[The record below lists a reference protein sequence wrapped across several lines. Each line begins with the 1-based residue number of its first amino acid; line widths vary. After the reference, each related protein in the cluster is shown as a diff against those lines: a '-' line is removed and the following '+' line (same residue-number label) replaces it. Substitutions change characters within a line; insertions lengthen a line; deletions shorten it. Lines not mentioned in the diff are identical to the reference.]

1 MSNISFVTQDNF
13 LFDTSIKENIRM
25 GNITATDED
34 VINAAKQAGCHEFI
48 ASLSEGYETAAG
60 NAGNKLSG
68 GQKQRIA
75 IARAILRMRLL
86 SFSMKRAPLWTRKMK
101 IGFKNLLRR

>member
-34 VINAAKQAGCHEFI
+34 VINAAKQG
-48 ASLSEGYETAAG
+48 
-60 NAGNKLSG
+60 
-68 GQKQRIA
+68 
-75 IARAILRMRLL
+75 RM
-86 SFSMKRAPLWTRKMK
+86 P
-101 IGFKNLLRR
+101 

>member
-34 VINAAKQAGCHEFI
+34 VVNAAKQAGCHEFI

-68 GQKQRIA
+68 GQKQRI
-75 IARAILRMRLL
+75 
-86 SFSMKRAPLWTRKMK
+86 KRAPLWTRKMK